1 MCVKL
6 TIASQFLQTRHITL
20 EQWDTSVEVSDHV
33 FGVESIYPSIYPS
46 IHPSIHPSI
55 FFRLSRAGSR
65 GQLPEPGHPDFP
77 LPRHFIQLFWEY
89 PKAFAGQLSNT
100 VTPVC
105 PGSSSGSP
113 PGGTCQEHLPREAS
127 RGHLKQM
134 PEPPQLAP
142 RDVEEQR
149 LYSKLLPGDRAPHPI
164 SKGAPTTLRRN
175 LISATCI
182 RDLILSVMTQ
192 SSWS

>member
-65 GQLPEPGHPDFP
+65 GQLPEQGHPDFP

-134 PEPPQLAP
+134 LSHLSWLLAMWRSSGSTQNSSRVTELLTLSLRERPPPCGGTSFRPL
-142 RDVEEQR
+142 V
-149 LYSKLLPGDRAPHPI
+149 SG
-164 SKGAPTTLRRN
+164 
-175 LISATCI
+175 
-182 RDLILSVMTQ
+182 ILFFLS
-192 SSWS
+192 